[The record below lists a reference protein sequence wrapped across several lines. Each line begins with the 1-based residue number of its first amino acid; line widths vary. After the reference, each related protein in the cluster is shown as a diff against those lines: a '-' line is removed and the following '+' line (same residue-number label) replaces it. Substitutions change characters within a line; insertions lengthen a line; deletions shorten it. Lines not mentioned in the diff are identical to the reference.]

1 MRAAGGC
8 PLSNWEWKKRKWQRT
23 AREVIQSLRYPGQ
36 GPPVV
41 TRTIIFLNLVFFSI
55 MVLKGAIAGQ
65 GTAALM
71 RPDTMLLVH
80 SGGQFWPWVFSAGE
94 WWRCFTYAF
103 THGGL
108 IHLGFNMV
116 VLYQIGPLVE
126 GEIGAPR
133 YVFLYALTALTGTL
147 AGLFWHPGTPVVG
160 ASGALFGLIGF
171 AAAYY
176 HRMGGT
182 IAVQRRNFMLQW
194 AAFAFVFG
202 LLIGADNAGHLGGAI
217 GGLVLGLALPIRG
230 SLLRRTDPLF
240 NVLGAASAGILVLSL
255 IMLVISWF

>member
-1 MRAAGGC
+1 M
-8 PLSNWEWKKRKWQRT
+8 SSWEWKKRKWERN
-23 AREVIQSLRYPGQ
+23 AREMIRGLRYPGQ
-36 GPPVV
+36 GPPIV

-55 MVLKGAIAGQ
+55 MVLKGMAAGLGP
-65 GTAALM
+65 GTLL
-71 RPDTMLLVH
+71 RPDTMLLIH
-80 SGGQFWPWVFSAGE
+80 SGGQFWPLVIQEGQ

-116 VLYQIGPLVE
+116 VLYTIGPLVE

-194 AAFAFVFG
+194 AAFAFIFG
-202 LLIGADNAGHLGGAI
+202 LLIGADNAGHLGGAA
-217 GGLVLGLALPIRG
+217 GGLILGLVLPIRG
-230 SLLRRTDPLF
+230 TLVRRTDPVF
-240 NVLGAASAGILVLSL
+240 HVLGAASAAILVLSL
-255 IMLVISWF
+255 LMLVFSWF